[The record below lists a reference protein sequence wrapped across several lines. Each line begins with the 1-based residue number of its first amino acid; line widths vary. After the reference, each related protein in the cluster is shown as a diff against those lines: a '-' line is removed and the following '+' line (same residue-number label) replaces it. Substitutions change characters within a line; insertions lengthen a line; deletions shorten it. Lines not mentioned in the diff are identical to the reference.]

1 MNAQVLPNGE
11 ELSRFIA
18 TWRSRSHVNFQLDRS
33 RGLCPGPCLPPSS
46 GQGGPAPVGPRSSS
60 SPQRRR
66 PSRLSSF
73 AASRPRR
80 LFPASCSPL
89 HPLTPPHLT
98 PSGKTNAAPA
108 LASRSTVTRK
118 VNVRNSFSEVIFK
131 SRMEIAID
139 ARHVLRGEK
148 GFLRLQVDQRILAPR
163 LHPSRPRR
171 RHCRCSEREWSAWRV
186 RQGAAPPA
194 ATSAGGGHGLLNSQP
209 SGLCQQRNFLLSTNN
224 GKASPNC
231 HTNRGDSRF
240 IAFSSFRRIYAYP

>member
-1 MNAQVLPNGE
+1 MPWPVPPPQQRAGRPGTRGAQVVVLASTSPAVG
-11 ELSRFIA
+11 
-18 TWRSRSHVNFQLDRS
+18 TQLVHRI
-33 RGLCPGPCLPPSS
+33 RTPP
-46 GQGGPAPVGPRSSS
+46 AVPR
-60 SPQRRR
+60 Q
-66 PSRLSSF
+66 
-73 AASRPRR
+73 
-80 LFPASCSPL
+80 LFPAAPP
-89 HPLTPPHLT
+89 HPPPHLT

-131 SRMEIAID
+131 SRTEIAID

-148 GFLRLQVDQRILAPR
+148 GFLRLQVDQRVLAPR